1 MFPNVTAD
9 TYTVEVTA
17 PSFKT
22 TRRTGIVVSGA
33 DRVGVPPLTLEVGGT
48 AETVTVT
55 AEAALVQTQSGERSF
70 AITTSQIESLPIARG
85 NFTNLI
91 AFTPG
96 VKNGGFN
103 QDGARLGGA
112 SQDNIMMD
120 GISAMDTGNNGQM
133 LNMNIESI
141 GEVKVLTQ
149 GYQAEYG
156 RSSGL
161 QITAV
166 TKSGTNLFHGSG
178 YAVFTD
184 SDWNKNSWAAQM
196 NGDAK
201 TKSSQQI
208 YGYTIG
214 GPVVMPKIF
223 NGRNKLF
230 FFYAHEFQPQA
241 LTPTAATPSGCVC
254 RRRSSAQATSP
265 RAATTTA
272 TRSRRSLTIQT
283 ARPSPGTSFR
293 PNRLY
298 APGVAVLNRY
308 PLPTL
313 EQAPGTNYNYQIE
326 AASYTQLTQ
335 QPAVRLDYQL
345 SSKLRFTGVST
356 PGRFSAR

>member
-1 MFPNVTAD
+1 MRSVILISETRGTKSAARRHQPDGDYVFPNVAPD

-22 TRRTGIVVSGA
+22 MRRTGVVVSGA

-48 AETVTVT
+48 AETVTVA

-70 AITTSQIESLPIARG
+70 AVTTTQIESLPIARG
-85 NFTNLI
+85 NFTSLM

-96 VKNGGFN
+96 VKNGGAFN

-141 GEVKVLTQ
+141 GEMKVLTQ

-166 TKSGTNLFHGSG
+166 TKSGTNQFHGSG
-178 YAVFTD
+178 YSVFTD
-184 SDWNKNSWAAQM
+184 SDWNKNSWVSQK

-201 TKSSQQI
+201 SKSSQQT

-214 GPVVMPKIF
+214 GPV
-223 NGRNKLF
+223 RD
-230 FFYAHEFQPQA
+230 PQSLRRA
-241 LTPTAATPSGCVC
+241 QQTVLLLRARVPC
-254 RRRSSAQATSP
+254 R
-265 RAATTTA
+265 TTA
-272 TRSRRSLTIQT
+272 IDQRQPHPVSFAVGTRARRQLLPEPRQQRRTAPAADRLSER
-283 ARPSPGTSFR
+283 ARPSRTRLFR
-293 PNRLY
+293 P
-298 APGVAVLNRY
+298 AGCM
-308 PLPTL
+308 PL
-313 EQAPGTNYNYQIE
+313 AW
-326 AASYTQLTQ
+326 
-335 QPAVRLDYQL
+335 RC
-345 SSKLRFTGVST
+345 ST
-356 PGRFSAR
+356 AIRSRPWSNSRGRTTTTRWLG